1 MLKILFK
8 ALVLFLIVLSV
19 YLIIHPQACSNLLA
33 GREAWPVEGEAAEWR
48 HPMAEPQQNVTDK
61 NKDDWQ
67 MRDEL
72 FLQDSSKENESAQD
86 GTQQTSQP
94 TAVQPQPSYSQ
105 EDVDYAI
112 ASRYV
117 ELEREYA
124 RKKPVGKDTATEL
137 SYIVMD
143 DFGLTPSEW
152 ESFLQRAT
160 AADLFEKAR
169 RDLPAETAA
178 APAATPQAAN

>member
-1 MLKILFK
+1 MLKILLK

-48 HPMAEPQQNVTDK
+48 HPMAEPQNVTDK

-67 MRDEL
+67 NRDEL
-72 FLQDSSKENESAQD
+72 FVQEKSEDQNAQKPAE
-86 GTQQTSQP
+86 TTE
-94 TAVQPQPSYSQ
+94 PQPSYSQ
-105 EDVDYAI
+105 EDVDYAV

-124 RKKPVGKDTATEL
+124 HKQPIGKDTAAEL

-143 DFGLTPSEW
+143 DFGMTPAEW

-169 RDLPAETAA
+169 RDLPPETA
-178 APAATPQAAN
+178 PASTTK